1 MKTKAEIVKYI
12 EDAMDGGADSIYEA
26 LVSEGCIEPS
36 DSGEEDKED
45 EGYGSSSDQ
54 KEEPKEPSGSAL
66 FMIGKKDNAKDARK
80 KSAGFA
86 SKMMGG
92 M

>member
-1 MKTKAEIVKYI
+1 MKTKAEIIKYI
-12 EDAMDGGADSIYEA
+12 EDAMDGGADSIYES

-36 DSGEEDKED
+36 DSGKEE
-45 EGYGSSSDQ
+45 EGSESESVQ
-54 KEEPKEPSGSAL
+54 KEEPKEPPAHMM

-86 SKMMGG
+86 SKMTGG

>member
-1 MKTKAEIVKYI
+1 MKTKAEIVKHI
-12 EDAMDGGADSIYEA
+12 EDAMDGGADSIYES
-26 LVSEGCIEPS
+26 LLSTGCIEPP
-36 DSGEEDKED
+36 DHGEEDEGD
-45 EGYGSSSDQ
+45 EGSYPGE
-54 KEEPKEPSGSAL
+54 KKEPKEPSGSAL

-86 SKMMGG
+86 SKMMDG

>member
-36 DSGEEDKED
+36 DSG
-45 EGYGSSSDQ
+45 
-54 KEEPKEPSGSAL
+54 KEEEESESESVQEKEPAEPPGHMM

-86 SKMMGG
+86 SKMTGG

>member
-1 MKTKAEIVKYI
+1 MKTKAEIVKHI
-12 EDAMDGGADSIYEA
+12 EESMDGGADAIYES
-26 LVSEGCIEPS
+26 LLSTGCIEPP
-36 DSGEEDKED
+36 DHGEEDKED